1 MKRSTL
7 VIITGMFF
15 SFQLSA
21 QTRIGTTTS
30 NASAQLVKNSL
41 YKQTSEMADIMI
53 QYDADKA
60 SIMRFYSV
68 ASKQEE
74 RDYGYN
80 SPERRKRLL
89 SLIEDYQKQMQ
100 KLDFASMDINGK
112 VDYILF
118 KRNLEDQTYQLKEEQ
133 NKYDRIVKYIPFS
146 DRIYTLEIPRRRGIA
161 VEGQEV
167 AKELNSINKEIYKSI
182 VNLKTADSIEQ
193 TMADYTATAIKG
205 LQSSLKNYYSF
216 YNGYDP
222 LFTWWVPKTYMVT
235 DSLLNMYAVA
245 IRKKG
250 KLVSYQKDDGSG
262 IIGKPIGREE
272 LIRQLKLEFIPYT
285 PEELFEIANKE
296 FAWCD
301 AELLKASR
309 EMGFGDNWK
318 AAQEKVKN
326 TYVAPGKQPEAMFDL
341 YNQSVDFLKQHD
353 LLTIPPIAEETWNMY
368 MMSPERQ
375 LVSPFFLGGETLLI
389 AYPTNTMDYDDKMM
403 SMRGNNPN
411 FSRSTVHHELIAGH
425 HLQGFMADRYKPY
438 RNFNTPFWNEGN
450 SLYWELL
457 LWDLKFPTTPEQRIG
472 MLFWRMHRCARIM
485 FSLNYHLGKWTPQQ
499 CIDYL
504 VDRVGHERANAEGE
518 VRRSF
523 TGGYGPLYQLAYM
536 VGGLQF
542 YALKK
547 ELVDTKKMTLK
558 EYHDAILH
566 ENAMPLEMLRAILT
580 KQAVISDFKTS
591 WKFYD
596 KN

>member
-1 MKRSTL
+1 
-7 VIITGMFF
+7 
-15 SFQLSA
+15 
-21 QTRIGTTTS
+21 
-30 NASAQLVKNSL
+30 
-41 YKQTSEMADIMI
+41 
-53 QYDADKA
+53 
-60 SIMRFYSV
+60 
-68 ASKQEE
+68 
-74 RDYGYN
+74 
-80 SPERRKRLL
+80 
-89 SLIEDYQKQMQ
+89 
-100 KLDFASMDINGK
+100 
-112 VDYILF
+112 
-118 KRNLEDQTYQLKEEQ
+118 
-133 NKYDRIVKYIPFS
+133 
-146 DRIYTLEIPRRRGIA
+146 
-161 VEGQEV
+161 
-167 AKELNSINKEIYKSI
+167 
-182 VNLKTADSIEQ
+182 
-193 TMADYTATAIKG
+193 
-205 LQSSLKNYYSF
+205 
-216 YNGYDP
+216 
-222 LFTWWVPKTYMVT
+222 
-235 DSLLNMYAVA
+235 MYAVA
-245 IRKKG
+245 IRKKS
-250 KLVSYQKDDGSG
+250 KLVSSQKDDGSG
-262 IIGKPIGREE
+262 IVGKPIGREE

-301 AELLKASR
+301 AALLKASR

-411 FSRSTVHHELIAGH
+411 FSKSTVHHELIAGH
-425 HLQGFMADRYKPY
+425 HLQGFMSDRYKPY

-457 LWDLKFPTTPEQRIG
+457 LWDMKFPTTPEQRVG

-523 TGGYGPLYQLAYM
+523 TGNYGPLYQMAYM

-542 YALKK
+542 NALKK

-558 EYHDAILH
+558 EYHDAILR
-566 ENAMPLEMLRAILT
+566 ENAMPLEMLRALMT
-580 KQAVISDFKTS
+580 KQTVTRDFKTS
-591 WKFYD
+591 WRFYD
-596 KN
+596 KD

>member
-1 MKRSTL
+1 MKR
-7 VIITGMFF
+7 
-15 SFQLSA
+15 
-21 QTRIGTTTS
+21 IGWFKIVAINFVFTFLCLAF
-30 NASAQLVKNSL
+30 NASAQQVKNNL

-60 SIMRFYSV
+60 SVMRFYSV

-100 KLDFASMDINGK
+100 KLDFASMNINGK

-133 NKYDRIVKYIPFS
+133 NKYDRIVKYLPFS

-161 VEGQEV
+161 IEGQEV

-222 LFTWWVPKTYMVT
+222 LFTWWVPKTYTAT

-262 IIGKPIGREE
+262 IVGKPIGREE

-558 EYHDAILH
+558 QYHDAILH

-580 KQAVISDFKTS
+580 KQAVTSDFKTS